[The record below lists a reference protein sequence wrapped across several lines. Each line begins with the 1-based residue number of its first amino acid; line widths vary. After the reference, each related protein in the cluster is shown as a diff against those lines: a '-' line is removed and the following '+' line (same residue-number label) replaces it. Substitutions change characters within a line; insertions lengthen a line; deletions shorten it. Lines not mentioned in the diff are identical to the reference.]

1 MSDTAGA
8 KSSAKYIVGIGSGKG
23 GVGKSTLSVLLA
35 EAAASKGLKVGLLDA
50 DITGPSA
57 PRLLGLEK
65 EHAGTD
71 GVNLLPIVSEEG
83 IKLMSINLLVDSEES
98 PIIWRGPL
106 LSRAVEQFWTDCA
119 WGDLDLLVVDLPPGT
134 GDVLITALTSIP
146 MTGVAFVATPQDLV
160 SMIVAKAV
168 GMAKSADAEVLGVV
182 ENMGTYI
189 CPDCGHEH
197 PLFAAGAS
205 TKESAAKLG
214 LQLLG
219 SFPFRPE
226 IAQSGVLRWN
236 KLPAK
241 LQEDALRFEDR
252 VIEAAEIAIVKN
264 PKKAAAA
271 AAGVEVQQESKC
283 EGCEHAGHCEDEGT
297 GSCPEDSK

>member
-1 MSDTAGA
+1 MADTEGA
-8 KSSAKYIVGIGSGKG
+8 KSSAKYIIGIGSGKG

-57 PRLLGLEK
+57 PRLMGLEK
-65 EHAGTD
+65 GHAGTD

-98 PIIWRGPL
+98 PVIWRGPL

-119 WGDLDLLVVDLPPGT
+119 WGNLDLLVVDLPPGT

-168 GMAKSADAEVLGVV
+168 GMARSADAEVLGVV
-182 ENMGTYI
+182 ENMGSYI

-205 TKESAAKLG
+205 TEESAKKLG
-214 LQLLG
+214 LALLG

-241 LQEDALRFEDR
+241 LQEEALKFEDR
-252 VIEAAEIAIVKN
+252 VIEAAEIAAVKN

-271 AAGVEVQQESKC
+271 AAGLEVQPESKC
-283 EGCEHAGHCEDEGT
+283 EGCEHKGHCEDEGT
-297 GSCPEDSK
+297 GNCPEDSN